1 MKSPPRASCSNKR
14 CHRFPGFAVRCPFP
28 YTFLMGT
35 VVLPQLS
42 GKSRPVAGTFGVC
55 FFYSVLITPIS
66 APQCLHFIMKS
77 GYRPIVGVTNCIFVS
92 VPASII
98 FRPHSGHRTGRIPV
112 FISCPCSSF
121 FLRITYTLLPDPAD
135 VRRGEGI

>member
-42 GKSRPVAGTFGVC
+42 GKSRSVAGTFGVC
-55 FFYSVLITPIS
+55 FFYSVLITPMS
-66 APQCLHFIMKS
+66 APQCLHLTIKS
-77 GYRPIVGVTNCIFVS
+77 GFRSVTGVMNCIFVS
-92 VPASII
+92 IPASMI
-98 FRPHSGHRTGRIPV
+98 FCPHFGQRTGRIFI

-121 FLRITYTLLPDPAD
+121 FLRITYTLLPDPSA
-135 VRRGEGI
+135 VRRGECI